1 MVYSDT
7 SLEFQ
12 LHLIPAPAECC
23 ESLQCGVD
31 IPFVKFRIAQKE
43 RGRIAYSKPV
53 SRISI
58 DVQLTYTKI
67 DCIKYAS

>member
-7 SLEFQ
+7 NLEFQ
-12 LHLIPAPAECC
+12 LHLIPAPAVCS
-23 ESLQCGVD
+23 ESLQCGFE
-31 IPFVKFRIAQKE
+31 IPFVKFRITQKE
-43 RGRIAYSKPV
+43 RGQIAYSKPV

-67 DCIKYAS
+67 DCIKYVS